1 MLFTSAISTAVT
13 AQEKPSIKDSA
24 AKAKIS
30 ADKMYAEKIS
40 ELTDASN
47 IIKYARSKS
56 DTLTVLDGT
65 KYVVIKGVMYPVS
78 AFTQTAPIFL
88 PAEAWLVVLEIVN
101 TRKYGDIPLTT
112 VSQIIQAISQQIPQ
126 KAQGQ

>member
-1 MLFTSAISTAVT
+1 MLLVSTISTAVN
-13 AQEKPSIKDSA
+13 AQEKPSIKESA
-24 AKAKIS
+24 EKAKAS
-30 ADKMYAEKIS
+30 ADKALADKIS
-40 ELTDASN
+40 ELTDVSKT
-47 IIKYARSKS
+47 IKYASSKS

-78 AFTQTAPIFL
+78 AFTQSAPIFL
-88 PAEAWLVVLEIVN
+88 PAEAWLDVLEIIN

-126 KAQGQ
+126 KASGQ